1 MTAKARVQLPCGCVE
16 IVDFD
21 HGQRLVYCPGG
32 GTTPTNGKVSQQTVC
47 PGGRRWVVTAEPVP
61 TMRYAVTA
69 LKASA

>member
-32 GTTPTNGKVSQQTVC
+32 GTTPTNGKVSPQQ
-47 PGGRRWVVTAEPVP
+47 PALWQVTDSGTASIELPV
-61 TMRYAVTA
+61 
-69 LKASA
+69 K